1 MGLGTAHVWHSLT
14 YSPKISF
21 SVKTQNIG
29 QKYSTLLPVFPRRL
43 NLRWV
48 EMRPANDIPC
58 GRTTSPRMDRSDRTW
73 YILNHKV
80 FLAISQWP
88 TVYSRPLQNAREP
101 YNTFTVSSC
110 IQACL
115 CGAIRPDGQIVMS
128 DYGDPTPRWVE
139 LGGGGRFTASTP
151 CKQMALGIDQFLENR
166 STVFQ

>member
-110 IQACL
+110 IQACF
-115 CGAIRPDGQIVMS
+115 CGAMRPDGQIVS
-128 DYGDPTPRWVE
+128 QWTQACK
-139 LGGGGRFTASTP
+139 LSTGVAAQP
-151 CKQMALGIDQFLENR
+151 ISSHPKYWSMPPATTDAGTNF
-166 STVFQ
+166 